1 MEPYLRQQFDMLLHE
16 AAGNY
21 AERVSHRCGG
31 TTVALERLRTDPEGD
46 GVWLSEYVGTV
57 FEEHLLDTTAGSCF
71 VLEALERR
79 TVPSDP
85 GGAVADV
92 LSRLARAA
100 FAELLAQQTA
110 QLLQRSL
117 AFEG

>member
-1 MEPYLRQQFDMLLHE
+1 MEPYLRQQFDLLLHE
-16 AAGNY
+16 ATGNY
-21 AERVSHRCGG
+21 AERISHRCGG
-31 TTVALERLRTDPEGD
+31 TEIALERLRTDPEAD

-57 FEEHLLDTTAGSCF
+57 FEEHLLEGTAGACF

-79 TVPSDP
+79 TVPADE
-85 GGAVADV
+85 GGVVGDV
-92 LSRLARAA
+92 LGRLARAA
-100 FAELLAQQTA
+100 FGQLLAQQTA

>member
-1 MEPYLRQQFDMLLHE
+1 MEPYLRQQFDLLLHE
-16 AAGNY
+16 ATGNF
-21 AERVSHRCGG
+21 AERISHRCGG
-31 TTVALERLRTDPEGD
+31 TSVALERLRADPESD

-57 FEEHLLDTTAGSCF
+57 FEEHLLDTTAGACF
-71 VLEALERR
+71 VLQALERR
-79 TVPSDP
+79 TLPPDT

-92 LSRLARAA
+92 LARSARTA
-100 FAELLAQQTA
+100 FGELLAQQTD